1 VQSKCNEINSKCK
14 IIIKTFDMIQL
25 ASNRDTCQQ
34 YIRDVISSN
43 DIPNNDINYLIIN
56 AGITQRSLGLETELS
71 VLNYLFQA
79 NTLSV
84 ASLIQSYVAVIRER
98 KKENIGNLNKHSIF
112 VTSSLAGK
120 IGSPGQACYSMSKFA
135 INGFV
140 EGVRHEMI
148 KDKIHIGTIC
158 PGPVKITENSGGGL
172 GSSMGSESGRKTDD
186 VSVNKMEVERCA
198 SLFVSACIFGLTDS
212 WLSNN
217 PELLFVYLRQYLPIL
232 VGPFSSFIGP
242 SRVQKITRKDT

>member
-1 VQSKCNEINSKCK
+1 
-14 IIIKTFDMIQL
+14 MIQL

-98 KKENIGNLNKHSIF
+98 KKRK
-112 VTSSLAGK
+112 
-120 IGSPGQACYSMSKFA
+120 YWKF
-135 INGFV
+135 
-140 EGVRHEMI
+140 E
-148 KDKIHIGTIC
+148 
-158 PGPVKITENSGGGL
+158 
-172 GSSMGSESGRKTDD
+172 
-186 VSVNKMEVERCA
+186 
-198 SLFVSACIFGLTDS
+198 
-212 WLSNN
+212 
-217 PELLFVYLRQYLPIL
+217 
-232 VGPFSSFIGP
+232 
-242 SRVQKITRKDT
+242 

>member
-1 VQSKCNEINSKCK
+1 MGLILSIVIGISGYLFYNYVDCDLVTFVCHYYRVNYKKKSLKNQSIWIIGASSGIGENIAFECAKEGAGCIILSARREEQLKRVQSKCNEINSKCK

-98 KKENIGNLNKHSIF
+98 KK
-112 VTSSLAGK
+112 K
-120 IGSPGQACYSMSKFA
+120 ILE
-135 INGFV
+135 I
-140 EGVRHEMI
+140 
-148 KDKIHIGTIC
+148 
-158 PGPVKITENSGGGL
+158 
-172 GSSMGSESGRKTDD
+172 
-186 VSVNKMEVERCA
+186 
-198 SLFVSACIFGLTDS
+198 
-212 WLSNN
+212 
-217 PELLFVYLRQYLPIL
+217 
-232 VGPFSSFIGP
+232 
-242 SRVQKITRKDT
+242 